1 MANCAL
7 LNSSFLFGPMVGKGA
22 SWSVVTHIVR
32 CSYTSCCNF
41 LLLCTK
47 NKSNP
52 WQFNRVSF
60 FVTKLKLKL
69 NLNLKPLTTFPY
81 KVNYIFEKYISD
93 SWGIYSPR
101 QVFDL
106 RLKFQFVRLKDFWYG
121 AFATSASLDTVDIRI
136 GRWQNCD
143 ENVVSLIIYL
153 QLTKWI

>member
-1 MANCAL
+1 
-7 LNSSFLFGPMVGKGA
+7 MVGKGA

-52 WQFNRVSF
+52 WQFNCVSF

-81 KVNYIFEKYISD
+81 KVNYVFENYIMHENLNGFRRFWRSRKNRVGNNFLAEKTSPSFSFSVLVRKWGGLAAVIF
-93 SWGIYSPR
+93 
-101 QVFDL
+101 
-106 RLKFQFVRLKDFWYG
+106 RLSILNFHQKWNLHFQTKV
-121 AFATSASLDTVDIRI
+121 
-136 GRWQNCD
+136 GRNTLFR
-143 ENVVSLIIYL
+143 NY
-153 QLTKWI
+153 